1 MKTLLVDDH
10 ALFRAGLRM
19 LLRTLRP
26 DAVVVEAATVD
37 DALAAA
43 AAHPDLELCLLDLS
57 LKGGHGLDALVRLRH
72 AAPDVA
78 VVIVSGTEEVATMH
92 ACIEAG
98 AMSFIPKSV
107 TPEVLLEALRRVLAG
122 TVWLP
127 DAMLAVEAPAAP
139 PSALLTPRQLD
150 VMRCLNRGLA
160 TKSISRELDLSENTV
175 KEHIASIFRAL
186 GVHNRTQA
194 VIQAGR
200 LRIGGIV

>member
-57 LKGGHGLDALVRLRH
+57 LKGEHVLDALVRLRH

-107 TPEVLLEALRRVLAG
+107 TPEVLLEALRRVMAG

-127 DAMLAVEAPAAP
+127 DAMLAVEAPVAP
-139 PSALLTPRQLD
+139 QSPLLTPRQLD

>member
-19 LLRTLRP
+19 LMRSIRP
-26 DAVVVEAATVD
+26 EAEVIEASTIGA
-37 DALAAA
+37 ALAEVAG
-43 AAHPDLELCLLDLS
+43 HPDLQLCLLDLS
-57 LKGGHGLDALVRLRH
+57 LKSEHGLDALTQIRA

-78 VVIVSGTEEVATMH
+78 VVIVSGSEEVATMQ
-92 ACIEAG
+92 ACIDAG

-107 TPEVLLEALRRVLAG
+107 TPDVLVEALRHVLAG

-127 DAMLAVEAPAAP
+127 PAMHAAQPAGEAPPA
-139 PSALLTPRQLD
+139 LTPRQLD
-150 VMRCLNRGLA
+150 VMRCLNRGLP
-160 TKSISRELDLSENTV
+160 TKSISRELDLSEHTV

-194 VIQAGR
+194 VIRASRWR
-200 LRIGGIV
+200 LG

>member
-92 ACIEAG
+92 ACIDAG

-139 PSALLTPRQLD
+139 PSPLLTPRQLD